1 VTAAPIALQ
10 GPGSLPRLG
19 VGLSTDFYF
28 PPLEELLAALQAS
41 SLRPDYIEI
50 FRGKTEDLE
59 RARREIVPSDIPLS
73 YHGDALWYTEP
84 AFPHSPAYQRETCRA
99 NRHLDALGSPWI
111 IHECARKT
119 LAGRTFGYYLPPVLD
134 PSVARVIRDNALLLQ
149 SRLRGRTLLIEIPP
163 FPFFSMGSLSPGD
176 FFRTILEGTSL
187 GMGLDI
193 GHAMTAFRIE
203 QPFFVP
209 QDFAGWIRDTF
220 PLEHVVEIHAGGLS
234 MSGEPLSPDFW
245 DDHRVRIPDLLWEC
259 LEAVLVLCPFPA
271 LRGAALEVDN
281 KDIPT
286 VVEEFGR
293 FRQIVDPAW
302 PESRPDG
309 RIALDRGRAMPS
321 GEGQHCG
328 IHVTETLDNLLLETL
343 LEGRP
348 VSPEITR
355 GDPALYRNRIYAEE
369 IWEFG
374 GYLPDIFPRTIE
386 SVEKFLGNPRQD
398 FVDFFHTIAF
408 SEFDP
413 YDYLRT
419 KTFVTGLWVEDLI
432 QRKKITGKAADH
444 VLQTVREEITLLL
457 YDQETVNGDP
467 CPGESLREG
476 CPVCKVR
483 NRT

>member
-1 VTAAPIALQ
+1 MTAAPIALQ

>member
-281 KDIPT
+281 KDIQT